1 MQDTDI
7 KNPYGDFCREL
18 QAADCEAYKRFA
30 QRVALECR
38 VTRAA
43 LYNWRHGITDIKA
56 LNRETINQ
64 IAMEMT
70 GRPVFTT
77 EEGGAQ

>member
-1 MQDTDI
+1 MKESI
-7 KNPYGDFCREL
+7 SPYGDFCREL

-30 QRVALECR
+30 QRVARECR

-43 LYNWRHGITDIKA
+43 LYNWRQGLTDIKA

-64 IAMEMT
+64 IAMDMF
-70 GRPVFTT
+70 GRVVFPI
-77 EEGGAQ
+77 EEGGEP

>member
-30 QRVALECR
+30 QCVASECH

-56 LNRETINQ
+56 ANRELINE
-64 IAMEMT
+64 IAMDMF
-70 GRPVFTT
+70 GRVVFP
-77 EEGGAQ
+77 EKGGER